1 MKKQLLLSLSLI
13 ISASSLFAQISIN
26 DNQKYDRKATEN
38 YTPNNN
44 NNNSKAGGG
53 WFNYGREMTDGGSSD
68 ATGYIGIL
76 HTDSSMV
83 DGYIDDNGDTVYYN
97 VYQHSRGQILDPTSF
112 NFFNTGEADFFNAG
126 EGFILDTIQF
136 PYQYIRTQTQNPDKL
151 IVQIYSTENGAIS
164 EGQFGSGTSFYNM
177 EYDYLTS
184 KGKNAYQ
191 TIEYD
196 LTVNDS
202 TGPGNSKF
210 QTFTVDP
217 PLELP
222 NGGLVA
228 VTYTFVS
235 GNTFSPGDTLA
246 SYDMPW
252 VVNPR
257 NSFIGYYVR
266 DSEPVLDPNK
276 INYNISATSDI
287 QYNNSALGWN
297 GQYYPGNGY
306 TSNSLPIMIHQNI
319 WFHLTSTGT
328 INNANNTIGSD
339 NISLYPNPSNDKI
352 SIVLNNTN
360 DVQNI
365 AITDV
370 TGRTIYSEKVVSNS
384 IEVNTE
390 NYPTGIY
397 FCKIIGA
404 KTNETLKFTKIK

>member
-13 ISASSLFAQISIN
+13 ISAGSLLAQISIN
-26 DNQKYDRKATEN
+26 DNQKYDRKTTEN
-38 YTPNNN
+38 YIPNNNN

-83 DGYIDDNGDTVYYN
+83 DGYIDDIGDTIYYN
-97 VYQHSRGQILDPTSF
+97 AYQHSRGQILDPTSF
-112 NFFNTGEADFFNAG
+112 NFFNTGEAEFFNAG
-126 EGFILDTIQF
+126 EGFILDSIQF

-151 IVQIYSTENGAIS
+151 IVQIYSTENNAIS
-164 EGQFGSGTSFYNM
+164 EGSLQSGGTFYNV
-177 EYDYLTS
+177 EYDESTY

-196 LTVNDS
+196 LTANDS
-202 TGPGNSKF
+202 TGPGNSKV
-210 QTFTVDP
+210 QTFIVDP
-217 PLELP
+217 PLELS

-235 GNTFSPGDTLA
+235 DNTFSPGDTLA

-266 DSEPVLDPNK
+266 DSEPVDDGSA
-276 INYNISATSDI
+276 NYNLTVFPEI
-287 QYNNSALGWN
+287 QYGTSGWT
-297 GQYYPGNGY
+297 GEYYPGNSW
-306 TSNSLPIMIHQNI
+306 TSLGLPIMLHQNI
-319 WFHLTSTGT
+319 WFHLTSTGVIPSGT
-328 INNANNTIGSD
+328 NNTISSAHI
-339 NISLYPNPSNDKI
+339 NLYPNPANDKI
-352 SIVLNNTN
+352 NIALNNTN

-365 AITDV
+365 TITDV
-370 TGRTIYSEKVVSNS
+370 KGRTIYSEKVASNS

-390 NYPTGIY
+390 NYPAGIY

-404 KTNETLKFTKIK
+404 KTNEKIKFTKIK

>member
-13 ISASSLFAQISIN
+13 ISAGSLLAQISIN

-76 HTDSSMV
+76 HTDSSVV
-83 DGYIDDNGDTVYYN
+83 DGYIDDVGDTIYYN
-97 VYQHSRGQILDPTSF
+97 PYQHSRGQILDPTSF
-112 NFFNTGEADFFNAG
+112 NFFNTGEADFFNSG

-151 IVQIYSTENGAIS
+151 IVQIYSTDNGGIS
-164 EGQFGSGTSFYNM
+164 SGSFTSGDTFYNV
-177 EYDYLTS
+177 EYDASTF

-196 LTVNDS
+196 LTVLDS

-210 QTFTVDP
+210 QTFTIDP
-217 PLELP
+217 PLEMP
-222 NGGLVA
+222 IGGLVA
-228 VTYTFVS
+228 ATYTFVP
-235 GNTFSPGDTLA
+235 GNTFNPGDTLA
-246 SYDMPW
+246 SHDMPW
-252 VVNPR
+252 VVNPK
-257 NSFIGYYVR
+257 NSFVGYYVS
-266 DSEPVLDPNK
+266 DAAAVQDPNRE
-276 INYNISATSDI
+276 NYALQISSET
-287 QYNNSALGWN
+287 QYNVSGNSWN
-297 GQYYPGNGY
+297 GQYIPGMAY
-306 TSNSLPIMIHQNI
+306 TSTQHQNI
-319 WFHLTSTGT
+319 WFHLISTGT
-328 INNANNTIGSD
+328 IPSGTNNTISSSTI
-339 NISLYPNPSNDKI
+339 NLYPNPANDKVN
-352 SIVLNNTN
+352 IVFNNIN

-370 TGRTIYSEKVVSNS
+370 TGRTIYSGEVASNS

-390 NYPTGIY
+390 NYPAGIY
-397 FCKIIGA
+397 FCKIIGST
-404 KTNETLKFTKIK
+404 TNETIKFTKIK

>member
-44 NNNSKAGGG
+44 SKAGGG
-53 WFNYGREMTDGGSSD
+53 WFNYGREMIDGISSD

-83 DGYIDDNGDTVYYN
+83 DGYIDDNGDTNYYN

-112 NFFNTGEADFFNAG
+112 NFSNPINADFFNPG
-126 EGFILDTIQF
+126 EGFTLDTIFF
-136 PYQYIRTQTQNPDKL
+136 PYQYIRTQDQNPDKL
-151 IVQIYSTENGAIS
+151 IVQIYSTNNNAIS

-177 EYDYLTS
+177 EYDYLT
-184 KGKNAYQ
+184 GEGANAHQ

-196 LTVNDS
+196 LTMDDT
-202 TGPGNSKF
+202 TGPGNNKY
-210 QTFTVDP
+210 QEFTIDP
-217 PLELP
+217 PLDLP

-228 VTYTFVS
+228 VTYTFVP
-235 GNTFSPGDTLA
+235 GNTFNPGDTLA

-252 VVNPR
+252 VVNKR

-266 DSEPVLDPNK
+266 DSEPVTETK
-276 INYNISATSDI
+276 INYNVSATSDI
-287 QYNNSALGWN
+287 QYNSSALGWN
-297 GQYYPGNGY
+297 GSYYPGNGY

-328 INNANNTIGSD
+328 INNTNNTISLA
-339 NISLYPNPSNDKI
+339 NINLYPNPANDKI
-352 SIVLNNTN
+352 NIVLNNTN
-360 DVQNI
+360 DVQNLT
-365 AITDV
+365 ITDV

-404 KTNETLKFTKIK
+404 KTNETLKFIKTK